1 MASVGANAVLK
12 VTMDSKD
19 FDQGMHRAQKRT
31 KDFEDQT
38 KKAQGQLRLMRGGLG
53 QLGHQ
58 VQDVAVQLQ
67 SGQNAMLVFG
77 QQGSQIASLMG
88 PNGALIGAVLAVGA
102 ALATYFMPKLFD
114 ASEALKDVE
123 DSVGEMIDRFDT
135 LQGASK
141 LEALQQAKDRFE
153 ALDKVIAD
161 NEEEIA
167 DLTKRINDN
176 GVAWTYDAEQ
186 IAEFNR
192 EILYAKAV
200 IQEAGRQ
207 KEILTRKVD
216 DTTDAFEE
224 FNEKLDEQIISLTQ
238 GEQALESYKISISD
252 MSDAEKLAARIRLD
266 AYYETKRIQE
276 QQKKDQKAAEQAFFK
291 NIQRETQAEQS
302 QIKKQQQ
309 ERERIKKKQEA
320 DAKAQLARFESL
332 RGERTLEIA
341 SIGKTA
347 EQIERLKLIHEGYS
361 EQQLQELDRLRQ
373 LKEAREQAY
382 QAQVEQ
388 EAEDMGLSGAFTK
401 VKDEFADMDSSMQQ
415 AMLSNV
421 STVMGSVSQ
430 TMGAVGQLFKEGSS
444 EAKAFM
450 VISKGLEASNAIIA
464 GLSGAVSI
472 KAAYAKMA
480 LANPAMAGAYEAMGT
495 ASAAMMK
502 TMGFVNAGM
511 IMGQAVASF
520 DGGGFTGHGA
530 RVAGL
535 DGKGGFPA
543 ILHPNE
549 SIIDHTKGQSMATNV
564 TINIQ
569 ANDTKGF
576 DELLRSR
583 RGEII
588 GIVNKAINNRG
599 VSSLI

>member
-1 MASVGANAVLK
+1 MANIGATAVLK
-12 VTMDSKD
+12 ATFDSKD

-31 KDFEDQT
+31 KDFQNQT
-38 KKAQGQLRLMRGGLG
+38 QKANGQLRLMRGGLG

-67 SGQNAMLVFG
+67 AGQNAMLVFG

-88 PNGALIGAVLAVGA
+88 PNGAIIGAVLAVGA
-102 ALATYFMPKLFD
+102 AIATSLMPSLFGATEAMKMLDEASKNLIDNFDDLEDAEKAFARTLSGKTEEEMTEIIKKLENANKDLIVTYIRTAFSMTKVMETEKERADRLEENNQRLATARKL
-114 ASEALKDVE
+114 LKA
-123 DSVGEMIDRFDT
+123 M
-135 LQGASK
+135 
-141 LEALQQAKDRFE
+141 
-153 ALDKVIAD
+153 
-161 NEEEIA
+161 
-167 DLTKRINDN
+167 
-176 GVAWTYDAEQ
+176 
-186 IAEFNR
+186 
-192 EILYAKAV
+192 
-200 IQEAGRQ
+200 QE
-207 KEILTRKVD
+207 KVD
-216 DTTDAFEE
+216 DTTDSFIKFKDKITEQTVAFLEGDQGLEE
-224 FNEKLDEQIISLTQ
+224 
-238 GEQALESYKISISD
+238 YKISLSNMND
-252 MSDAEKLAARIRLD
+252 EEKLAARIMLDSIFTTRRLREERERL
-266 AYYETKRIQE
+266 AKE
-276 QQKKDQKAAEQAFFK
+276 QKALQLR
-291 NIQRETQAEQS
+291 QMLSGLQAEQ
-302 QIKKQQQ
+302 Q
-309 ERERIKKKQEA
+309 EINNVRNARESAARKAEA
-320 DAKAQLARFESL
+320 EAKAQKARFESL

-361 EQQLQELDRLRQ
+361 ESQIQELERLRQ

-382 QAQVEQ
+382 QAQVDQ
-388 EAEDMGLSGAFTK
+388 QAEDMGLSGAFTTM
-401 VKDEFADMDSSMQQ
+401 KDEFANMDAAMQQ
-415 AMLSNV
+415 AMLAQA
-421 STVMGSVSQ
+421 STVLGTVGQ
-430 TMGAVGQLFKEGSS
+430 TMGAVSQLFKEGSS

-450 VISKGLEASNAIIA
+450 LVSKGLEAANAIIA
-464 GLSGAVSI
+464 GLSGEMAI

-480 LANPAMAGAYEAMGT
+480 MANPAMAPAYTTMGNVQGAL
-495 ASAAMMK
+495 MK

-511 IMGQAVASF
+511 IMGQAAASF
-520 DGGGFTGHGA
+520 EGGGFTGHGA

-535 DGKGGFPA
+535 DNKGGFPA

-549 SIIDHTKGQSMATNV
+549 TVIDHTKGQSMATNV